1 MKIAVLFGGTAA
13 EREVSLK
20 SGNAV
25 LDALRSRG
33 IDAEGIDTRVLDIP
47 ALKCFDVAFI
57 AVHGRGGEDG
67 SLQGLLDTIGM
78 PYTGSGVMASAIGMD
93 KIRTKLLWQ
102 ACGLPTPGFRA
113 YSGTRVWVDQLE
125 PGRFPVMVKP
135 AREGSSIGM
144 GKARNA
150 AEFAAALATAQRYDS
165 DVVVEEWIDG
175 PEYTVAIL
183 GGRALP
189 PIRLKTTAEFYDY
202 EAKYIRNDTE
212 YLCPCGLDTAREA
225 ELQRLALDAF
235 HAVDCRGW
243 GRVDVMMD
251 TAGQFR
257 LLEVNTVPGMTD
269 HSLVPMA
276 ARAAGLAFADL
287 VFAILKESGL
297 PLPLPEKS
305 P

>member
-1 MKIAVLFGGTAA
+1 MKKLAVLFGGTAA

-25 LDALRSRG
+25 LEALRSRG
-33 IDAEGIDTRVLDIP
+33 VDAEGIDTANLDIT
-47 ALKCFDVAFI
+47 ALKRFDAAFI

-67 SLQGLLDTIGM
+67 SLQGLLDSIRL

-113 YSGTRVWVDQLE
+113 ISGDRVWVDQLAA
-125 PGRFPVMVKP
+125 GRYPVMIKP

-144 GKARNA
+144 GKANDDA
-150 AEFAAALATAQRYDS
+150 AYATALATAQQYDR
-165 DVVVEEWIDG
+165 DVVVEEWMSG
-175 PEYTVAIL
+175 GEYTCAVL
-183 GGRALP
+183 GERALP
-189 PIRLKTTAEFYDY
+189 PIRLVPAKEFYDY
-202 EAKYIRNDTE
+202 EAKYLRDDTQ
-212 YLCPCGLDTAREA
+212 YLCPCGLDDARIA
-225 ELQRLALDAF
+225 QMQQLALDAF
-235 HAVDCRGW
+235 RAVGCRGW

-251 TAGQFR
+251 GEGRFR
-257 LLEVNTVPGMTD
+257 LLEINTVPGMTD

-276 ARAAGLAFADL
+276 ARAAGMSFPDL
-287 VFAILKESGL
+287 VLAILAESGIAV
-297 PLPLPEKS
+297 EVKS

>member
-25 LDALRSRG
+25 LAALRARG
-33 IDAEGIDTRVLDIP
+33 VDAAGIDTSALDVA
-47 ALKCFDVAFI
+47 ALKNFDAAFI

-67 SLQGLLDTIGM
+67 SLQGLLELMGL

-113 YSGTRVWVDQLE
+113 HRGDTVWVDQLAA
-125 PGRFPVMVKP
+125 GRFPLMVKP

-144 GKARNA
+144 GKANDA
-150 AEFAAALATAQRYDS
+150 AQLATALATAQQFDR

-183 GGRALP
+183 GNRALP
-189 PIRLKTTAEFYDY
+189 PIRLQTTAEFYDY
-202 EAKYIRNDTE
+202 EAKYIRNDTR
-212 YLCPCGLDTAREA
+212 YLCPCGLDDARVA
-225 ELQRLALDAF
+225 ELQALALAAF
-235 HAVDCRGW
+235 NAVGCRGW
-243 GRVDVMMD
+243 GRVDVMMGSD
-251 TAGQFR
+251 GGFR

-276 ARAAGLAFADL
+276 ARAAGLDFPDL
-287 VFAILKESGL
+287 VLAILAESGL
-297 PLPLPEKS
+297 AVEAQQS
-305 P
+305 

>member
-25 LDALRSRG
+25 LAALRARG
-33 IDAEGIDTRVLDIP
+33 VDAIGVDTRALDV
-47 ALKCFDVAFI
+47 ATLKNFDAAFI

-67 SLQGLLDTIGM
+67 SLQGLLELLGL

-113 YSGTRVWVDQLE
+113 HRGDTVWVDQLAA
-125 PGRFPVMVKP
+125 GRFPLMVKP

-144 GKARNA
+144 GKANDA
-150 AEFAAALATAQRYDS
+150 AQLATALATAQQYDR

-183 GGRALP
+183 GNRALP
-189 PIRLKTTAEFYDY
+189 PIRLQTTAEFYDY
-202 EAKYIRNDTE
+202 EAKYIRNDTQ
-212 YLCPCGLDTAREA
+212 YLCPCGLDDARVA
-225 ELQRLALDAF
+225 ELQALAVAAF
-235 HAVDCRGW
+235 NAVGCRGW
-243 GRVDVMMD
+243 GRVDVMMGSD
-251 TAGQFR
+251 GGFR
-257 LLEVNTVPGMTD
+257 LLEINTVPGMTD

-276 ARAAGLAFADL
+276 ARAAGLEFPDL
-287 VFAILKESGL
+287 VLAILRESGL
-297 PLPLPEKS
+297 AVEAKTS
-305 P
+305 